1 MGHGLS
7 PGASLSLGSLQRPCF
22 WPCHSR
28 RSGVRTPACL
38 FSGGRS
44 THVTGQQIQTHRAG
58 SAAGSVAVR
67 LGAAPP
73 TRHCCWPCSSSLGLR
88 PGSPAPGQTPLPAG
102 RAAQLSAAPGPGPL
116 PSVSTCSLPHGDP
129 GLSHAGLAL
138 QGAVRSPCPVCASPA
153 PLGTPAPTTPGKPGT
168 WVTRPAFQAQSIPA
182 LLGTATSPG
191 IPEEGESRP
200 RAAHHAPTQ
209 DVWAAL
215 PGHRRSRWSRVGNP
229 GERMSPVSEKKVSR
243 GRISFVVS
251 RGVGMRGP
259 PPPPSSQGSWLGAGR
274 SGVLGQNPDPFSS
287 SGGSRLGPEG
297 TGAPSVS

>member
-1 MGHGLS
+1 M
-7 PGASLSLGSLQRPCF
+7 
-22 WPCHSR
+22 
-28 RSGVRTPACL
+28 
-38 FSGGRS
+38 
-44 THVTGQQIQTHRAG
+44 
-58 SAAGSVAVR
+58 AVR

-129 GLSHAGLAL
+129 GLGHAGLAL

-200 RAAHHAPTQ
+200 RAAHRAPTQ

-274 SGVLGQNPDPFSS
+274 SGVLGQNPDPFSHL
-287 SGGSRLGPEG
+287 GDPAWAQREQGLPRCPRLWTIPEG
-297 TGAPSVS
+297 CCGVINSGWLGRRGAGAGRSQCSSLVLFRFVPAGCIVAFVI